1 MTSSSAA
8 EVHQPPLL
16 SAFLLQR
23 LLTVSQHLLLRGAA
37 LAAVQTVEEVVGD
50 ARLSARMKTGFRM
63 LDHFRSKVSSTYS
76 RVLILAASS
85 SCWFAGAD
93 GGNDDADDDGSCC
106 CRSSAAVDTVIIR
119 AALLF
124 LLTTF
129 SLMNCLFLSTVYKWG
144 DAASEAN
151 VCAC

>member
-1 MTSSSAA
+1 M
-8 EVHQPPLL
+8 
-16 SAFLLQR
+16 
-23 LLTVSQHLLLRGAA
+23 
-37 LAAVQTVEEVVGD
+37 QTVEEVVGD

-63 LDHFRSKVSSTYS
+63 LDHFRNDLNTRSSTYS

-93 GGNDDADDDGSCC
+93 GGNDDADDDDSCC

-129 SLMNCLFLSTVYKWG
+129 SLMNCLFLSTVYKWS
-144 DAASEAN
+144 DASEAN
-151 VCAC
+151 A